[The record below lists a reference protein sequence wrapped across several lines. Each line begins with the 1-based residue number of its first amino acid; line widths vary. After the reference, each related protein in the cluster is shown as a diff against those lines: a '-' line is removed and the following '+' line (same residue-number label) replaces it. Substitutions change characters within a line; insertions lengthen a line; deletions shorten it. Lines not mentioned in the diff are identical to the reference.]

1 MLKPQSIRKG
11 IDVFFNNKLASKQEI
26 IDFSATW
33 TVGQETLF
41 KKTLQQGGEM
51 SIQGVKIKVKSQE
64 QIVNSQGEKDPGII
78 VFPGSDVRF

>member
-1 MLKPQSIRKG
+1 MIKPQSIRKG
-11 IDVFFNNKLASKQEI
+11 IDVFFNDKLASKQEI

-51 SIQGVKIKVKSQE
+51 SIQGVKIKVKPQE
-64 QIVNSQGEKDPGII
+64 QLEKILGKKAKEMYNL
-78 VFPGSDVRF
+78 FNQEL

>member
-1 MLKPQSIRKG
+1 MEEVVTIRKG
-11 IDVFFNNKLASKQEI
+11 IDVFFNDKLASKQEI

-51 SIQGVKIKVKSQE
+51 AIS
-64 QIVNSQGEKDPGII
+64 
-78 VFPGSDVRF
+78 